1 MAMSYSSGSVDRR
14 SVSSVIASAVVG
26 VALGVVSVIGI
37 ASFSGQDTVPQ
48 GNAVPADEALLGGPE
63 YGTRG

>member
-1 MAMSYSSGSVDRR
+1 MSRSSESVNRRALGSAV
-14 SVSSVIASAVVG
+14 ASTVVG

-48 GNAVPADEALLGGPE
+48 GNAVPADDALLGGPE